1 MPPSLNVFWKELLSF
16 VRDRRA
22 VLNQV
27 VLPLVLMPLFMFGP
41 SYLVGR
47 LSTQAAAEAQ
57 RVAVRGAPEAL
68 ERELAAA
75 GLVVVADPDPE
86 AAVREGRA
94 DAGIVYEEG
103 RVEVYLALAQGGMKA
118 EVLKGRIEHALGRYK
133 AALVEARLRAA
144 GLDPGVLEPF
154 RVHFAD
160 VSPPEA
166 REAGIFGFL
175 VPMMLLMF
183 ILTGAMPVVSD
194 ATAGEKERG
203 TLEVLLAV
211 PAPVGAVLLGKA
223 GAAMVAALVSTASGV
238 GGLMLGGWLLLEKAA
253 GLPGGEAPAL
263 SFRLGAEALLA
274 SLVTGVLFSAFAVGV
289 MIFLGIF
296 AKTYRE
302 AQTYMGFLYMVL
314 VLPAVL
320 LGMASSF
327 LEPGP
332 LLYLIPV
339 AGPMMLLDAVLRVR
353 ADLLAYLLAWG
364 STLVYAAAALY
375 LAALAFRREEVVFRN

>member
-1 MPPSLNVFWKELLSF
+1 VSPSLNVFWKELLSF
-16 VRDRRA
+16 FRDRRA
-22 VLNQV
+22 VLNQI
-27 VLPLVLMPLFMFGP
+27 VLPVVLMPLFMFGP
-41 SYLVGR
+41 TYLVER
-47 LSTQAAAEAQ
+47 LSTQAATEAH
-57 RVAVRGAPEAL
+57 RVAVRNMPLGLKE
-68 ERELAAA
+68 ELARV
-75 GLVVVADPDPE
+75 GLLAIPDPDPE

-94 DAGIVYEEG
+94 DAGIVFFEG
-103 RVEVYLALAQGGMKA
+103 RVTVYLALAQGGMKA

-133 AALVEARLRAA
+133 SSLVEARLLEA
-144 GLDPGVLEPF
+144 GLDPRVLEPF
-154 RVHFAD
+154 QLEFVD

-166 REAGIFGFL
+166 REAGFFGFL

-211 PAPVGAVLLGKA
+211 PAPTGAILLGKA
-223 GAAMVAALVSTASGV
+223 GAAMVAAVLSTASGV
-238 GGLMLGGWLLLEKAA
+238 GGLVLGGWLLQTRSAA
-253 GLPGGEAPAL
+253 LPDGGAETF
-263 SFRLGAEALLA
+263 SFRLGAEALFA
-274 SLVTGVLFSAFAVGV
+274 SLVTGVLFAAFAVGV
-289 MIFLGIF
+289 MIFLGML

-327 LEPGP
+327 LEPNP

-339 AGPMMLLDAVLRVR
+339 AGPMMLLDGVLR
-353 ADLLAYLLAWG
+353 AKASLLAYVLAWG
-364 STLVYAAAALY
+364 STLFYAAAALF
-375 LAALAFRREEVVFRN
+375 LAALAFKREEVVFRN